1 MDSVWQNIVTALEVD
16 PAVANQ
22 WLAKLKQQYGQPGRH
37 YHNEQQMLAKKLEH
51 LAGASVCL
59 QLATLFQYFHFDAGR
74 DCGAENC
81 DALKEFLASA
91 SVDNK
96 ALINN
101 VLRLLGDATVESSDL
116 PDDDVAFFQDLDLL
130 ILGHPPQEYKVY
142 TEQLRKEYPE
152 PASYNKMRLKILQ
165 SFSRIPFIYA
175 TKEFGDRYEQTA
187 RANIESEIKELESL

>member
-16 PAVANQ
+16 PAVADQ

-74 DCGAENC
+74 DCAAENC

-91 SVDNK
+91 SVDNVRKGGALYRETIDKALFSFCVLFQK

-130 ILGHPPQEYKVY
+130 ILG
-142 TEQLRKEYPE
+142 
-152 PASYNKMRLKILQ
+152 
-165 SFSRIPFIYA
+165 
-175 TKEFGDRYEQTA
+175 
-187 RANIESEIKELESL
+187 